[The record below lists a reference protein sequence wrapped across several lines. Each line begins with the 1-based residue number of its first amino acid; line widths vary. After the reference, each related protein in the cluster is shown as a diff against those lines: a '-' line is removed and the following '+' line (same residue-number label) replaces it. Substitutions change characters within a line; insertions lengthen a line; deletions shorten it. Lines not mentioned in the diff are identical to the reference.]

1 MSTEVGGGGNG
12 ATEDWKAS
20 SVTGSWRA
28 EGSQGTAMCGA
39 QCMLTSWAIGSVCFT
54 AMCGAQCMLTSWAI
68 GSVCFSLCAAE
79 TTEEF
84 KGGKRHDL
92 VCLLKRTPSCHAENG
107 LEMTG
112 VKERKPLTDLFQNS
126 KQGRCQLYQN
136 YSSRGGEK
144 WVDQEI
150 FGSNFGF
157 SWWWIILSGRARTEG
172 KWNVNHGLPG
182 FWFEHKINRSVV
194 FFFFS
199 QQCRNQRS
207 AALVFL
213 FIFFLCLLAC
223 FGKRGARSWL

>member
-28 EGSQGTAMCGA
+28 EGSQG
-39 QCMLTSWAIGSVCFT
+39 T

-194 FFFFS
+194 FFFFHS
-199 QQCRNQRS
+199 SVETKGVQLLS
-207 AALVFL
+207 FY
-213 FIFFLCLLAC
+213 FFFLCLLAC